1 MKTNNITNNSDSTLS
16 IYLKEI
22 SKKQLLS
29 AEEENIIILLAQS
42 GNEKARDILVE
53 TNLRFVVKIAK
64 QFKTSSL
71 DLEDLISEG
80 NLGLITAIDKF
91 DTTKGYK
98 FISYAVWWIRQSI
111 MKAINDTGSLIRL
124 PLNRTNDLIKIKKAQ
139 NQYFSETGHDA
150 SIETLASLVDMEE
163 DVIETLL
170 SSSQEISSLDA
181 ALSSDGQSTFTDL
194 LPDDSFSSE
203 ELILQDALKD
213 DINTVLSKLKDRER
227 EVLVLRYGLNNNP
240 ALSLND
246 IGNKFN
252 LTKER
257 IRQIENRA
265 LSKISTSDAKVL
277 LSNYHIA

>member
-139 NQYFSETGHDA
+139 NQYFGETGHDA
-150 SIETLASLVDMEE
+150 SIETLASLVDIEE
-163 DVIETLL
+163 DVISTLL